1 MIRVHLEFDP
11 ARIGQPM
18 INVLKSALPDI
29 VVHALS
35 SKESLPE
42 DQESAQVSASE
53 IMVAQHTYHETD
65 INVPMIDITVLFDDS
80 LRRDA
85 DIVARLIAEAV
96 SDSNILP
103 ARLPSG
109 IDDEV
114 TVLSSN
120 GVGCAIIPR

>member
-18 INVLKSALPDI
+18 INVLKSALVDF

-35 SKESLPE
+35 SEESLPE
-42 DQESAQVSASE
+42 DQERAQVSASE
-53 IMVAQHTYHETD
+53 IMVAQHAYHETD
-65 INVPMIDITVLFDDS
+65 INVPMIDITVSFDDS
-80 LRRDA
+80 LGRDA

-103 ARLPSG
+103 PRLSSG
-109 IDDEV
+109 IDEEV
-114 TVLSSN
+114 TVVS
-120 GVGCAIIPR
+120 GDAVGYAVIPL